1 MNEITPDKALEIA
14 AGISYGIGG
23 EICAAIAM
31 ALDRCQEEDGNAHDS
46 ESFVITIK
54 RTQTPWTSRYAT
66 LRSLPEK
73 KK

>member
-1 MNEITPDKALEIA
+1 
-14 AGISYGIGG
+14 
-23 EICAAIAM
+23 M

-66 LRSLPEK
+66 LRSLPERK
-73 KK
+73 K